1 MCGICGFTGNLP
13 DSKEVLTRMMDRIK
27 HRGPDSAGQFITDKA
42 AWGFRRLS
50 IIDLDHGSQPMF
62 NEDNSIVIVFKVRFI
77 IYKTL
82 RQDLICQRTCVSAII
97 RIRSACSWI

>member
-62 NEDNSIVIVFKVRFI
+62 NEETALSLYLTVRFI
-77 IYKTL
+77 I
-82 RQDLICQRTCVSAII
+82 I
-97 RIRSACSWI
+97 RLSERI

>member
-13 DSKEVLTRMMDRIK
+13 NSKEVLTRMMDRIQ

-62 NEDNSIVIVFKVRFI
+62 NEDNSIVIVFNGEIYNIVAVDHMNYKKKSLKLRCQKVR
-77 IYKTL
+77 
-82 RQDLICQRTCVSAII
+82 R
-97 RIRSACSWI
+97 